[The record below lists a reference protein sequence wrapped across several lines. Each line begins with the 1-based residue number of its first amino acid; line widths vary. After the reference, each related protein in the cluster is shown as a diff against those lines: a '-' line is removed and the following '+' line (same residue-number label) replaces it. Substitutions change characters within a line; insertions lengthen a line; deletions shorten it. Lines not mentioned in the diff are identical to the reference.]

1 MTNLKNAFQGM
12 ADLNQRFFGWS
23 ADNIKAVFRDHAGI
37 TEEWLELIDMKIPFL
52 TNLFSKTETEY
63 IQIKKKP
70 LRASK

>member
-1 MTNLKNAFQGM
+1 M